1 MKNIEYT
8 VDMEK
13 QLAENLV
20 KAGLI
25 SEEYLYSALN
35 YQKLSGKRL
44 ENIFVDQGRVK
55 LETILYFQE
64 NLIREK
70 SRRVSKKLNESNNF
84 SHNSNT
90 AEVIRQSTQVDD
102 NSLEVVVNQNKFTI
116 NLSAHHVFQICMKI
130 ICFLICGHIITQLVK
145 NNLPDFFLRDFF
157 ADLFNLDKEL
167 NIPAVYS
174 ALTLLFS
181 SIILNFIACIK
192 DEQRDRYTR
201 HWKSLSIIFAL
212 LFFDELVSWHE
223 RFIGIVKGIVN
234 TSGLLYF
241 AWVIPGSIGVM
252 IFLILFFK
260 FIINLS
266 VKTRNHFLIA
276 GTIYIAGAIGCEL
289 FGGYF
294 IDNNQTLLYMLE
306 VILEEFLEKLGIAV
320 FIYGL
325 LSHISYYPQDTVFKF
340 EIPSQKARLFNLSN

>member
-1 MKNIEYT
+1 MKNIEYS

-35 YQKLSGKRL
+35 YKKLTGKRL
-44 ENIFVDQGRVK
+44 DNIFVEQGRVK

-64 NLIREK
+64 NLITEK
-70 SRRVSKKLNESNNF
+70 SRIVSEKKLYESSIF
-84 SHNSNT
+84 SQKSKMT
-90 AEVIRQSTQVDD
+90 EVIRQSIQVDN
-102 NSLEVVVNQNKFTI
+102 NSLEVAINPNKFTI
-116 NLSAHHVFQICMKI
+116 NLSAHRVFQICLKI
-130 ICFLICGHIITQLVK
+130 ICFLICGHIITQSIQR
-145 NNLPDFFLRDFF
+145 NLPDFFLRDFF

-181 SIILNFIACIK
+181 SIILTFIACIK
-192 DEQRDRYTR
+192 NERCDRYTR
-201 HWKSLSIIFAL
+201 YWKSLSIIFVL

-223 RFIGIVKGIVN
+223 RFIGIVKAIVN

-260 FIINLS
+260 FIINLP

-294 IDNNQTLLYMLE
+294 LESNQTLFYMLE

-325 LSHISYYPQDTVFKF
+325 LSHISYYPQDTVLQFA
-340 EIPSQKARLFNLSN
+340 IPSQKAR